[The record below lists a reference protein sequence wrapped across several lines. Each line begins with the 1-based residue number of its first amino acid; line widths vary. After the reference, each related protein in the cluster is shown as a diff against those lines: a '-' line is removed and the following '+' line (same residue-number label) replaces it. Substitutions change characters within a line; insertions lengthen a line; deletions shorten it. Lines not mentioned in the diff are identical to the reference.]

1 MAAGKMTFMTMSD
14 GKAIGVYRTL
24 PQGERHGGLV
34 LIQEVFGITG
44 HIKAVSDSY
53 AAEGYEVLA
62 PSLFDR
68 EAPGFVSGYSPEEM
82 PKAAALAYG
91 APLDQRVA
99 DTQSCID
106 ALKDKGP
113 VFITGYCFGG
123 SVVWALACRSG
134 ELAAASSYYG
144 KLAPSMADQ
153 KPKCPTICHFGK
165 TDASIPIDSVLRL
178 KAERPETTIYLYDA
192 GHGFNSPRPT
202 HHNAEAAKLARE
214 RTLVIVGPNPSPS
227 LAGTGYTNRDI
238 SFALDGVIAKYE
250 PLT

>member
-123 SVVWALACRSG
+123 SVVWAAACRCEG
-134 ELAAASSYYG
+134 LAAASSYYG
-144 KLAPSMADQ
+144 KLVPEMADET
-153 KPKCPTICHFGK
+153 PKCPTICHFGRN
-165 TDASIPIDSVLRL
+165 DASIPLDGVEKLCA
-178 KAERPETTIYLYDA
+178 KHPEVAIYLYDA
-192 GHGFNSPRPT
+192 GHGFNSERPT
-202 HHNAEAAKLARE
+202 HYVEAAAKLARE
-214 RTLVIVGPNPSPS
+214 RTLELFRANG
-227 LAGTGYTNRDI
+227 G
-238 SFALDGVIAKYE
+238 
-250 PLT
+250 